1 MRPAGRRAFKMEAV
15 PSFVIDFAIVIAAAI
30 LGTFI
35 AMKFRQPAVIAFLA
49 LGAIAGPNML
59 GILHSSE
66 IIEAFAQ
73 LGAIFLLFVIGLEF
87 NISKLLG
94 AGAKALVFAGVKMTV
109 LFLVAFEASLW
120 LGFNE
125 TTSIILGMIFSIT
138 STAIMIKILKQ
149 KWLMAQDYVPL
160 LVSELV
166 IEDLIAVIFLTIISN
181 MQQGANSSMA
191 EIAATTIIAFAG
203 LVAAYYIVG
212 KILMAAYERRYFES
226 SSELYVFGA
235 LGIVLAFTLFAGYL
249 GVSMSIGAFVAG
261 SLVGTMPFA
270 RKVEEAMDPFQ
281 LSFSA
286 IFFISIGTLINPAKA
301 ADFAKEGGLLVG
313 LFMLFGFGVV
323 ALLIYLLSNKK
334 LDAVE
339 CGIVML
345 PLGEFSMIIA
355 KEAATLTRA
364 DLVSIAAIGVLVTA
378 TISSLLLDGREY
390 VKRVARVLFPEAARS
405 RLGTIAQYVSRVVG
419 EFEYDGYFFSTVKS
433 EVDATSKSAPYAM
446 ASAVI
451 CVAAYLVMQQKAL
464 AISGEIYLGAE
475 VVFTIALAL
484 TGLFA
489 ARIAW
494 GFKDIIDTLAN
505 IFAVGDDRQPTGV
518 LKSAVYNMFFGIGLV
533 MAGFASP
540 LVLGI
545 LRIPQAFHLIGFV
558 AVGIGML
565 LIYKSVKLVGR
576 FTYSGTAVVP
586 TMAKKKEIEDI
597 VKSILPA
604 RQRKKNEKMGL
615 EKIS

>member
-1 MRPAGRRAFKMEAV
+1 MEAV

-59 GILHSSE
+59 GILRSSD

-87 NISKLLG
+87 NITKLLG
-94 AGAKALVFAGVKMTV
+94 AGAKALVLASVKMTV
-109 LFLVAFEASLW
+109 LFLVAFEVALW
-120 LGFNE
+120 LGFDE
-125 TTSIILGMIFSIT
+125 TTAIILGMIFSIT
-138 STAIMIKILKQ
+138 STAIMIKILRQ
-149 KWLMAQDYVPL
+149 KWLMAQDYVSL
-160 LVSELV
+160 LISELV

-181 MQQGANSSMA
+181 MQKGANTSIA
-191 EIAATTIIAFAG
+191 NIAATTVFAFAG
-203 LVAAYYIVG
+203 LFAAYYIGQKV
-212 KILMAAYERRYFES
+212 LMAAYEKRYFES
-226 SSELYVFGA
+226 SAELYVFGA

-249 GVSMSIGAFVAG
+249 GVSTSIGAFVAG
-261 SLVGTMPFA
+261 SLVGQMPFA

-301 ADFAKEGGLLVG
+301 GEFAKEGGLLVG
-313 LFMLFGFGVV
+313 LFMLFCFGTV
-323 ALLIYLLSNKK
+323 ALLVYLLSNRK
-334 LDAVE
+334 LDAVQ

-355 KEAATLTRA
+355 KEASSMTGA
-364 DLVSIAAIGVLVTA
+364 DLVSIAAIGVLATA
-378 TISSLLLDGREY
+378 IVSSLLLDGREY
-390 VKRVARVLFPEAARS
+390 IRRIARVIVPEAAKN

-419 EFEYDGYFFSTVKS
+419 EFEYGGYFFTTVKS
-433 EVDATSKSAPYAM
+433 EIEVTSKTAPYAI

-451 CVAAYLVMQQKAL
+451 CVAAYLLMQQTAL
-464 AISGEIYLGAE
+464 DIGADARFA
-475 VVFTIALAL
+475 VSLVFVIFMVL
-484 TGLFA
+484 TGLFVA
-489 ARIAW
+489 KIAW
-494 GFKDIIDTLAN
+494 GFKGIIDTLAN
-505 IFAVGDDRQPTGV
+505 IFAVGDATQPTGI
-518 LKSAVYNMFFGIGLV
+518 LKSAVYNLFFGIGLV

-545 LRIPQAFHLIGFV
+545 LRVPQALHLLGFSAVIIG
-558 AVGIGML
+558 IL

-576 FTYSGTAVVP
+576 FTYSGTTIVP

-597 VKSILPA
+597 VKSILPPRA
-604 RQRKKNEKMGL
+604 RKKDEKVGL
-615 EKIS
+615 EKVNQ